1 MRWMKAAAIRRGM
14 ICSAGFACLL
24 LAGCGGAASRYASHM
39 ERGRAYFAKE
49 DYVHARIEFRNAIQ
63 ISPKDGPARI
73 MAARTDQKLGEVRE
87 AAGLYQS
94 VIDGSPENLEA
105 RAGLGNLLLFVGAD
119 EQALKVIEPGLAKH
133 PDEVSLLSVRAAAR
147 ARTRDLS
154 GAVADADHALK
165 LAPLNEIA
173 IGVRAGLYQQSG
185 NTAQA
190 IALVSNG
197 VQHIP
202 SSTDLREVLAQ
213 LYLSAGEQ
221 DLAEKQLQ
229 ALIRLRPA
237 ELRYRKLLAVFYSRA
252 HKLDDAQRTLEEAV
266 RALPKNDDAKLTL
279 VGFISTQRTRAQGE
293 KTLQA
298 FIAQQP
304 DNYDLRFGLAELR
317 ERAGATKEALDTYNE
332 IIRLD
337 GTGPK
342 GLQARDRIAAI
353 DIAQGRDADAHKLI
367 EDVLSKNP
375 RDSDALLVRGELVLK
390 GRDPSAAIAD
400 LRAALRDSPGS
411 VPIERLLARAHIA
424 NGEPALAEQALRSAI
439 DVAPTDMNVR
449 LQLAQLYA
457 QTGRDDQA
465 IGLLE
470 DSVRRDPTN
479 VQIREALAIAYLA
492 KRDFQAARGAAD
504 DLKTLRP
511 DSAMAV
517 YFAGLA
523 DQGLNKLADAQQEL
537 ERAHALSP
545 HAIEPLTALA
555 QLEVA
560 RGQSAQAIALVQSAV
575 SASEQKDPA
584 PLNLLGELYV
594 ATGDVP
600 HAVEAL
606 TRATAIAPK
615 WWPAYRNL
623 ALAKSAAKDTEG
635 AIAAY
640 DAAIRIAPGETQLV
654 AELGRLY
661 ESVGRVD
668 DAIAHYEELYK
679 RNPGQQLVANNLAML
694 LVTYKKDQRSLDRA
708 RDLAAGFASSNSGSL
723 LDTNGWVHYKRGEYA
738 QALPVLERAAEL
750 APDTKEIR
758 YHLGVAELQAGQ
770 TDRARKDL
778 ELALSGS
785 VKTPWADD
793 ARTALAGIRSRTG

>member
-14 ICSAGFACLL
+14 IGPVVLACLL
-24 LAGCGGAASRYASHM
+24 VAGCGGAASRYASHM

-49 DYVHARIEFRNAIQ
+49 DFVHARIEFRNAIQ

-73 MAARTDQKLGEVRE
+73 MAARTDQKLGEIRE

-94 VIDGSPENLEA
+94 VIDMLPDDIEA

-119 EQALKVIEPGLAKH
+119 QQALKTIEPGLAKH
-133 PDEVSLLSVRAAAR
+133 PDDVPMLSVRAAAR
-147 ARTRDLS
+147 ARTRDIS

-165 LAPLNEIA
+165 LAPFNEIA
-173 IGVRAGLYQQSG
+173 IGVRAGLYQQGG

-190 IALVSNG
+190 VALVSNG
-197 VQHIP
+197 VQHLP
-202 SSTDLREVLAQ
+202 DSTDLREVLSQ
-213 LYLSAGEQ
+213 LYLSSGQQE
-221 DLAEKQLQ
+221 LAEKQMQ
-229 ALIRLRPA
+229 ALIKLRPA
-237 ELRYRKLLAVFYSRA
+237 DLRYRKLLAVFYTRA
-252 HKLDDAQRTLEEAV
+252 HRLDDAQRTLEEAV
-266 RALPKNDDAKLTL
+266 QALPKDDEAKLTL
-279 VGFISTQRTRAQGE
+279 VGFISTQRTREQGE

-304 DNYDLRFGLAELR
+304 DNYDLRFGLADLR

-337 GTGPK
+337 RTGPK

-353 DIAQGRDADAHKLI
+353 DIAQGHDDDAHKLI
-367 EDVLSKNP
+367 DDVLAKNP
-375 RDSDALLVRGELVLK
+375 RDSEALLVRGELVLK

-400 LRAALRDSPGS
+400 LRAALKDSPGS
-411 VPIERLLARAHIA
+411 VPIERLLARAHMA

-439 DVAPTDMNVR
+439 DTAPTDMNVR

-479 VQIREALAIAYLA
+479 VQVREALAIAYLA
-492 KRDFQAARGAAD
+492 KHDFQAARTAAD

-511 DSAMAV
+511 DSVMAL

-523 DQGLNKLADAQQEL
+523 DQGLNKLPDAQQEL
-537 ERAHALSP
+537 ERAHELSP

-555 QLEVA
+555 QLEMA
-560 RGQSAQAIALVQSAV
+560 HGQGAQAIALVQSAV
-575 SASEQKDPA
+575 NAADPKDAA

-594 ATGDVP
+594 AGGDLP
-600 HAVEAL
+600 HALEAL
-606 TRATAIAPK
+606 TRATTVAPK

-668 DAIAHYEELYK
+668 DAIAQYENLYK
-679 RNPGQQLVANNLAML
+679 RNPAQLVANNLAML
-694 LVTYKKDQRSLDRA
+694 LVTYKKDQHSLDRA
-708 RDLAAGFASSNSGSL
+708 RDLAAGFATSNSGSL

-785 VKTPWADD
+785 VKAPWAAD
-793 ARTALAGIRSRTG
+793 ARTALAGISSRTG